1 MLAGD
6 FLLSPDVVWWL
17 MKFFL
22 DSLSFS
28 SFMLSALNPMGLK
41 SQEGRGHRD
50 SKRGA
55 QTKEISKE
63 IEMQRRE
70 TLKGVGA

>member
-6 FLLSPDVVWWL
+6 FLLSPDVIWWL

-22 DSLSFS
+22 DSLCFS
-28 SFMLSALNPMGLK
+28 SFVLSALNPMGLK
-41 SQEGRGHRD
+41 SQEGRGRRD
-50 SKRGA
+50 NKRKA
-55 QTKEISKE
+55 QTKEKSKE
-63 IEMQRRE
+63 TEMQRRE